1 MCETNNLELGTEVA
15 FEDMTEEEKVDF
27 LSHCSDDYEEDE
39 YEEDYEEEEK
49 YPLIEEQMELLALA
63 EETNRLSNL
72 KNDYEVSE
80 ETKDSKFFKEG
91 MQITETLIAMVKEM
105 VHNGIDYTNAVQIAN
120 NYFCAINEK
129 DAIVKINK
137 VNKVGGF

>member
-1 MCETNNLELGTEVA
+1 MCEKNNLELGTDVA

-27 LSHCSDDYEEDE
+27 LSHCSDE
-39 YEEDYEEEEK
+39 YEEEYEEEEK

-63 EETNRLSNL
+63 EETSRLSNL

-80 ETKDSKFFKEG
+80 ETAKDKFFKEG
-91 MQITETLIAMVKEM
+91 MVVAETITAMVKEM
-105 VHNGIDYTNAVQIAN
+105 VNNGIDYTNAVQIAN
-120 NYFCAINEK
+120 NYFCAMNEK
-129 DAIVKINK
+129 DAIVKMNK

>member
-1 MCETNNLELGTEVA
+1 MCETNNLELGTDVA

-39 YEEDYEEEEK
+39 YEEEEK

-63 EETNRLSNL
+63 EETSRLSNL

-80 ETKDSKFFKEG
+80 ETEKDKFYKDG
-91 MQITETLIAMVKEM
+91 MVVAMTITAMVKEM

-120 NYFCAINEK
+120 NYFCAIQEK
-129 DAIVKINK
+129 EAIVKMNK
-137 VNKVGGF
+137 ANKVGGF

>member
-1 MCETNNLELGTEVA
+1 MCETNNLELGTDVA

-27 LSHCSDDYEEDE
+27 LSHCSDDYEEE
-39 YEEDYEEEEK
+39 YEEEEK

-63 EETNRLSNL
+63 EETSRLSNL

-80 ETKDSKFFKEG
+80 ETKKDKFFEEG
-91 MQITETLIAMVKEM
+91 MIVAETITAMVKEM
-105 VHNGIDYTNAVQIAN
+105 VKNGIDYTNAIQIAN
-120 NYFCAINEK
+120 NYFCSVGEK
-129 DAIVKINK
+129 DAIVKMSK

>member
-1 MCETNNLELGTEVA
+1 MCEKNNLELGVEAT
-15 FEDMTEEEKVDF
+15 FEDMSEEEKVDF
-27 LSHCSDDYEEDE
+27 LSRCSDDYEED
-39 YEEDYEEEEK
+39 YEEEK

-63 EETNRLSNL
+63 EETSRLSNL

-80 ETKDSKFFKEG
+80 ETAKDKFFKEG
-91 MQITETLIAMVKEM
+91 MVVAETITAMVKKM
-105 VHNGIDYTNAVQIAN
+105 VNNGIDYTNAIQIAN
-120 NYFCAINEK
+120 NYFCAVNEK

>member
-1 MCETNNLELGTEVA
+1 MCEKNNLELGTDVA

-27 LSHCSDDYEEDE
+27 LSHCSDDYEEE
-39 YEEDYEEEEK
+39 YEEEEEK

-80 ETKDSKFFKEG
+80 ETAKDKFYKDG
-91 MQITETLIAMVKEM
+91 MVVVETITAMVKEM
-105 VHNGIDYTNAVQIAN
+105 VNNGIDYTNAVQIAN
-120 NYFCAINEK
+120 NYFCAVNEK
-129 DAIVKINK
+129 DAIVKMNK

>member
-1 MCETNNLELGTEVA
+1 MCETNKLELGTDVV

-27 LSHCSDDYEEDE
+27 LSHCSDDYEEE
-39 YEEDYEEEEK
+39 YEEEEEK

-80 ETKDSKFFKEG
+80 ETAKDKFYKDG
-91 MQITETLIAMVKEM
+91 MVVAETITAMVKEM
-105 VHNGIDYTNAVQIAN
+105 VNNGIDYTNAVQIAN
-120 NYFCAINEK
+120 NYFCAVNEK
-129 DAIVKINK
+129 DAIVKMNK

>member
-1 MCETNNLELGTEVA
+1 MCEKNNLELGTDVA

-27 LSHCSDDYEEDE
+27 LSHCSDDYEEE
-39 YEEDYEEEEK
+39 YEEEK

-63 EETNRLSNL
+63 EETSRLSNL

-80 ETKDSKFFKEG
+80 ETAKDKFFKEG
-91 MQITETLIAMVKEM
+91 MVVAETIIAMVKEM
-105 VHNGIDYTNAVQIAN
+105 VNNGIDYTNAIQIAN
-120 NYFCAINEK
+120 NYFCAVNEK
-129 DAIVKINK
+129 DAIVKMNK

>member
-1 MCETNNLELGTEVA
+1 MCGTNNLELGVEA
-15 FEDMTEEEKVDF
+15 IFEDMSEEEKVDF
-27 LSHCSDDYEEDE
+27 LSRCSDE
-39 YEEDYEEEEK
+39 YEEEDEEEK

-80 ETKDSKFFKEG
+80 ETEKDKFYKDG
-91 MQITETLIAMVKEM
+91 MVVAKTITAMVKEM
-105 VHNGIDYTNAVQIAN
+105 VNNGIDYTNAVQIAN
-120 NYFCAINEK
+120 NYFCAVNDK
-129 DAIVKINK
+129 DAIVKMNK

>member
-1 MCETNNLELGTEVA
+1 MCETNKLELGTDVA

-27 LSHCSDDYEEDE
+27 LSHCSDE
-39 YEEDYEEEEK
+39 YEEDDYEEEK

-63 EETNRLSNL
+63 EETSRLSNL

-80 ETKDSKFFKEG
+80 ETKESKFFKEG
-91 MQITETLIAMVKEM
+91 MQITETLIAMIKEM

-120 NYFCAINEK
+120 NYFCVINEK
-129 DAIVKINK
+129 EAIVKMNK
-137 VNKVGGF
+137 ANR

>member
-1 MCETNNLELGTEVA
+1 MCETNKLELGTEVA
-15 FEDMTEEEKVDF
+15 FEDITEEEKVDF
-27 LSHCSDDYEEDE
+27 LSHCSDDYEE
-39 YEEDYEEEEK
+39 EEYEEEEK

-63 EETNRLSNL
+63 EETSRLSNL

-80 ETKDSKFFKEG
+80 ETVKDKFYKEG
-91 MQITETLIAMVKEM
+91 MIVAETITAMVKEM

-129 DAIVKINK
+129 DAIVKMNK
-137 VNKVGGF
+137 ANKVGML

>member
-1 MCETNNLELGTEVA
+1 MCEKNNLELGTDVA

-27 LSHCSDDYEEDE
+27 LSHCSDDYEED
-39 YEEDYEEEEK
+39 YEEKK

-63 EETNRLSNL
+63 EETSRLSNL

-80 ETKDSKFFKEG
+80 ETAKDKFFKEG
-91 MQITETLIAMVKEM
+91 MVVAETITAMVKKM
-105 VHNGIDYTNAVQIAN
+105 VNNGIDYTNAIQIAN
-120 NYFCAINEK
+120 NYFCAVNEK
-129 DAIVKINK
+129 DAIVKMNK

>member
-1 MCETNNLELGTEVA
+1 MCETNNLELGTDVA

-27 LSHCSDDYEEDE
+27 LSHCSDDYEED
-39 YEEDYEEEEK
+39 YEEEK

-63 EETNRLSNL
+63 EETSRLSNL

-80 ETKDSKFFKEG
+80 ETAKDKFFKEG
-91 MQITETLIAMVKEM
+91 MVVAKTITAMVKEM
-105 VHNGIDYTNAVQIAN
+105 VNNGIDYTNAVQIAN
-120 NYFCAINEK
+120 NYFCAVNEK
-129 DAIVKINK
+129 DAIVKMNK

>member
-1 MCETNNLELGTEVA
+1 MCETNKLELGTDVA

-27 LSHCSDDYEEDE
+27 LSRCSDE
-39 YEEDYEEEEK
+39 YEEEDEEEK

-63 EETNRLSNL
+63 EETSRLSNL

-129 DAIVKINK
+129 EAIVKMNK
-137 VNKVGGF
+137 ANR

>member
-1 MCETNNLELGTEVA
+1 MYEKNNLELGVEAT

-27 LSHCSDDYEEDE
+27 LSHCSDE
-39 YEEDYEEEEK
+39 YEEEEEK

-63 EETNRLSNL
+63 EETSRLSNL

-80 ETKDSKFFKEG
+80 ETAKDKFYKDG
-91 MQITETLIAMVKEM
+91 MIVAETITAMIKEM

-120 NYFCAINEK
+120 NYFCVINEK
-129 DAIVKINK
+129 EAIVKMNK
-137 VNKVGGF
+137 ANR

>member
-1 MCETNNLELGTEVA
+1 MCGTNNLELGVEA
-15 FEDMTEEEKVDF
+15 IFEDMSEEEKVDF
-27 LSHCSDDYEEDE
+27 LSRCSDE
-39 YEEDYEEEEK
+39 YEEEDEEEK

-80 ETKDSKFFKEG
+80 ETETDKFYKDG
-91 MQITETLIAMVKEM
+91 MVVAKTITAMVKEM
-105 VHNGIDYTNAVQIAN
+105 VNNGIDYTNAVQIAN
-120 NYFCAINEK
+120 NYFCAVNEK
-129 DAIVKINK
+129 DAIVKMNK

>member
-1 MCETNNLELGTEVA
+1 MCEKNNLELGTDVA

-27 LSHCSDDYEEDE
+27 LSHCSDDYEED
-39 YEEDYEEEEK
+39 YEEEK

-63 EETNRLSNL
+63 EETSRLSNL

-80 ETKDSKFFKEG
+80 YVKDSKFYKEG

-120 NYFCAINEK
+120 NYFCAVNEK
-129 DAIVKINK
+129 DAIVKMNK
-137 VNKVGGF
+137 ANKVGGF

>member
-1 MCETNNLELGTEVA
+1 MCETNNLELGTDVA

-27 LSHCSDDYEEDE
+27 LSHCSDDYEEE
-39 YEEDYEEEEK
+39 YEEEEK

-63 EETNRLSNL
+63 EETSRLSNL

-105 VHNGIDYTNAVQIAN
+105 VNNGIDYTNAVQIAN
-120 NYFCAINEK
+120 NYFYVINEK
-129 DAIVKINK
+129 EVIVKMNK
-137 VNKVGGF
+137 ANR

>member
-1 MCETNNLELGTEVA
+1 MCETNNLELGTDVA

-27 LSHCSDDYEEDE
+27 LSHCSDDYEEE
-39 YEEDYEEEEK
+39 YEEEEK
-49 YPLIEEQMELLALA
+49 YSLIEEQMELLALA
-63 EETNRLSNL
+63 EETSRLSNL

-80 ETKDSKFFKEG
+80 ETKKDKFFEEG
-91 MQITETLIAMVKEM
+91 MIVAGTITAMVKEM
-105 VHNGIDYTNAVQIAN
+105 VKNGIDYTNAIQIAN
-120 NYFCAINEK
+120 NYFCAVNEK

>member
-1 MCETNNLELGTEVA
+1 MCEKNNLELGVEAT
-15 FEDMTEEEKVDF
+15 FEDMSEEEKVDF
-27 LSHCSDDYEEDE
+27 LSRCSDE
-39 YEEDYEEEEK
+39 YEEEDEEEK

-80 ETKDSKFFKEG
+80 ETAKDKFFKEG
-91 MQITETLIAMVKEM
+91 MVVAKTITAMVKEM
-105 VHNGIDYTNAVQIAN
+105 VNNGIDYTNAVQIAN
-120 NYFCAINEK
+120 NYFCAVNEK
-129 DAIVKINK
+129 DAIVKMNK